1 MTVSRKR
8 QKCLREIPP
17 LTENKIMTAYIIR
30 RLLIMPFILLGVTV
44 LIFAMLQLLGPVE
57 RSALYVRDIPK
68 TEGQVQAVI
77 RRYGLDDPLPVQYF
91 GWMVGRIDPE
101 TGERIG
107 GVLRGDLG
115 YSRTGREP
123 VIDLLKRRL
132 PATLELALWSIVPV
146 IGVGVWFGIVAALN
160 HNKPIDQVSRVVAI
174 LGWSFPTFVF
184 GLLMV
189 LIFYAKLGW
198 FPPGRISIEF
208 AQEIAG
214 PDFRQF
220 TGMITFDALLNFRL
234 DIFLDALRHLV
245 MPVITLSVVI
255 SALLLKV
262 TRSSMLEALRQDYVT
277 TARAKGLPE
286 KLVISRHV
294 RRNALIPVTTVAG
307 TTVAGLMNG
316 AIVVETI
323 FNYPGIGSA
332 AAAAALSLDVFTMLG
347 YALFT
352 AALFVFANLIVDV
365 LYGVLDPRVRLT

>member
-77 RRYGLDDPLPVQYF
+77 NRYGLDDPLPVQYF